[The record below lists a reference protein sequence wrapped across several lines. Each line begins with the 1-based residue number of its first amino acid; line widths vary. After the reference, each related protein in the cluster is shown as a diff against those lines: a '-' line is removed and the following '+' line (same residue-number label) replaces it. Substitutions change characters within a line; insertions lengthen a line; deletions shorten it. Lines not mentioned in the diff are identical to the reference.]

1 LFKINKGG
9 GKLKETHISLDE
21 MKSINLINS
30 LVNAPLDSK
39 DSIDYGDL
47 PSRVLPELGK
57 LVFEEKINHE

>member
-1 LFKINKGG
+1 
-9 GKLKETHISLDE
+9 LKETHISLDE